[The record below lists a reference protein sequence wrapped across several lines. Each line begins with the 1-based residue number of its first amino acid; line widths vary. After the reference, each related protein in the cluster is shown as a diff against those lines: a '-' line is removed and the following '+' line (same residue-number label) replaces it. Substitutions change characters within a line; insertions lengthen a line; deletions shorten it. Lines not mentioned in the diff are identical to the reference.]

1 MDNDDRRH
9 RLEGKTI
16 TMHNVNKTVRSLLL
30 VTVTLFSAWGCS
42 DLQSPSFNDP
52 STEELQGSPDRA
64 EIAGAAVGLIDGQR
78 GTWQTEFVENLGVF
92 GREAYDLRP
101 EEPRTITER
110 LIDPLIGENDYWEN
124 QYEQLQNAYLLLSA
138 ADSAETLS
146 EAEREAI
153 RGFAKTFMAQSFW
166 EVVIMHEPLPVPVD
180 VNRAPTDSLAPLVE
194 PGQVYQNVFTLFD
207 EAAGHLDAAG
217 GSFPFDLPDGFA
229 NFSTPSDFRQLN
241 RALKA
246 RALKYRGR
254 WGDVLTA
261 LDGSFVDTTRS
272 FDYGAYFD
280 YSTQSGDATNGLAAQ
295 RGSNW
300 FAHPRLWRDARQ
312 QNSGDRDLRALEK
325 LSGIDAYTLR
335 GITVTEVFDVYTSLS
350 DPIPWIQNEELILI
364 RAEANRALENDQEAI
379 RDLNT
384 VRTRAGGLEPLAS
397 SFSGDLLGEIL
408 YDKRYSLM
416 FEGGFTYLDA
426 MQYGRTA
433 DQPDELPRLDETHVV
448 YPRYPYP
455 NNECLARGIEDDP
468 GCQPVEGF

>member
-1 MDNDDRRH
+1 MDNEDRRH
-9 RLEGKTI
+9 RLEGMTRI
-16 TMHNVNKTVRSLLL
+16 MHNAPKAVRSLLL
-30 VTVTLFSAWGCS
+30 VSVALFSAWACT
-42 DLQSPSFNDP
+42 DLNSPSFNDP
-52 STEELQGSPDRA
+52 STQELAGSPDRA
-64 EIAGAAVGLIDGQR
+64 EIAGAAIGLIEGQR
-78 GTWQTEFVENLGVF
+78 ATWQTEFVENLGVF

-124 QYEQLQNAYLLLSA
+124 QYEQLQNAFLLLSA

-146 EAEREAI
+146 EGEREAI
-153 RGFAKTFMAQSFW
+153 RGFAKTFMAEAFW
-166 EVVIMHEPLPVPVD
+166 EVMIMHEPLAVPLD

-194 PGQVYQNVFTLFD
+194 PDQVYQRVFTLFD
-207 EAAGHLDAAG
+207 EAAGHLDGAS
-217 GSFPFDLPDGFA
+217 GSFPFTLPAGFA
-229 NFSTPSDFRQLN
+229 NFSSPATFRQLN

-254 WGDVLTA
+254 WPETLAA
-261 LDGSFVDTTRS
+261 LGESFVDTTRS

-280 YSTQSGDATNGLAAQ
+280 YSTQSGDASNGLAAQ

-300 FAHPRLWRDARQ
+300 FAHPRLWRDARTR
-312 QNSGDRDLRALEK
+312 NDGSRDLRAQSK
-325 LSGIDAYTLR
+325 LSSIDAYTLR

-364 RAEANRALENDQEAI
+364 RAEANRALENDAAAI

-384 VRTRAGGLEPLAS
+384 VRVQAGGLDPLAT

-433 DQPDELPRLDETHVV
+433 DQPDQLPRLDETHVV

-455 NNECLARGIEDDP
+455 NNECLARGIEDDA

>member
-1 MDNDDRRH
+1 MDTDERRH

-16 TMHNVNKTVRSLLL
+16 TMQNVTRTARSLLL
-30 VTVTLFSAWGCS
+30 VSAAVLSTWACT

-52 STEELQGSPDRA
+52 STQELAGSPDRA
-64 EIAGAAVGLIDGQR
+64 EIAGAAIGLVEGQR

-124 QYEQLQNAYLLLSA
+124 QYEQLQNAFLLLSA

-153 RGFAKTFMAQSFW
+153 RGFTKTFMAQSLW
-166 EVVIMHEPLPVPVD
+166 EVVLMHEPLAVPVD

-194 PGQVYQNVFTLFD
+194 PDQVYQTVFSLFD

-217 GSFPFDLPDGFA
+217 GSFPFDLPAGFE
-229 NFSTPSDFRQLN
+229 NFSTPADFRQLN

-254 WGDVLTA
+254 WGEALTA
-261 LDGSFVDTTRS
+261 LNGSFVDTTRS

-295 RGSNW
+295 RGTNW
-300 FAHPRLWRDARQ
+300 FAHPRLWRDARL
-312 QNSGDRDLRALEK
+312 QNSGERDLRAQEK
-325 LSGIDAYTLR
+325 LSSVEAFRLR
-335 GITVTEVFDVYTSLS
+335 GITVTEVFDLYTSLS
-350 DPIPWIQNEELILI
+350 DPVPWIQNVELILI
-364 RAEANRALENDQEAI
+364 RAEANRALENDQAAI

-384 VRTRAGGLEPLAS
+384 VRTRAGGLEPLDP